1 MAVSNSVTP
10 RSAALRISAMHSLLA
25 GWALLLYVM
34 PMQPKPSAETSIA
47 APAEPSVRRFEMEAA
62 GAFRCFESAGAA
74 PRVPAAATAAAA
86 AADLKNP
93 RLFIAQGRGAP
104 NLPVS
109 FSINFP
115 FSNGL

>member
-10 RSAALRISAMHSLLA
+10 RSAALRISAMHSLLP

-62 GAFRCFESAGAA
+62 CASRRFESAGAA
-74 PRVPAAATAAAA
+74 PRVPAAAT
-86 AADLKNP
+86 
-93 RLFIAQGRGAP
+93 
-104 NLPVS
+104 
-109 FSINFP
+109 
-115 FSNGL
+115 